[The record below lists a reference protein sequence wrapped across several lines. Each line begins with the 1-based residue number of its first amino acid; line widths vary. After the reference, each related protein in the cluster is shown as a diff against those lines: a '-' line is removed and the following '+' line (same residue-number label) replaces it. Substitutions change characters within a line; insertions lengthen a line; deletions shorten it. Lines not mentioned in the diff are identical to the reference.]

1 MEGPL
6 VKYMIMLI
14 LLFDGTLVQKPLEF
28 TKPVSVMEC
37 LSYADDHRKTISTY
51 KELGLTGNAKD
62 QGWYLNDGSG
72 TWQGVICTNIE

>member
-6 VKYMIMLI
+6 VKYMIMLV
-14 LLFDGTLVQKPLEF
+14 LLFDGTVVKKPLEF
-28 TKPVSVMEC
+28 TEPVSVMEC
-37 LSYADDHRKTISTY
+37 LAYADDHRETISTY
-51 KELGLTGNAKD
+51 KEFGLTGEAID

>member
-1 MEGPL
+1 MEGTL

-14 LLFDGTLVQKPLEF
+14 LLFDGTLVKKPLEF
-28 TKPVSVMEC
+28 TEPVSVMEC
-37 LSYADDHRKTISTY
+37 LSYADDHRQSISTY
-51 KELGLTGNAKD
+51 KEFGLTGKAID